1 MCMSIYLHLRQIGPR
16 HHYTTIFGFCAGCL
30 LSYKK
35 IARRFN
41 NKTLS
46 GPYVD
51 SLKQVKDIPLLSQ
64 DRNERPFLQD
74 FLSLSK
80 NEFGTPIKNLLNKI
94 HESSTETGDVELY
107 TNDTHIEFRGL
118 LLVLLDRLKRV
129 LDILVFQDTKSFNN
143 GDEEK
148 SLFNEVVDK
157 LRLYGYGLLL
167 VICPSC
173 GRRIP
178 TGTTQQLPLKP
189 LSPQSF
195 LRQSSISKGRLSVYQ
210 VLRN

>member
-1 MCMSIYLHLRQIGPR
+1 MI
-16 HHYTTIFGFCAGCL
+16 
-30 LSYKK
+30 
-35 IARRFN
+35 
-41 NKTLS
+41 
-46 GPYVD
+46 
-51 SLKQVKDIPLLSQ
+51 
-64 DRNERPFLQD
+64 RPFLQD

-80 NEFGTPIKNLLNKI
+80 NDPGQFGTPIKNLLNKI
-94 HESSTETGDVELY
+94 HESSMETGDLELY
-107 TNDTHIEFRGL
+107 TNDTHIEFHGL
-118 LLVLLDRLKRV
+118 LLVLLDRLKRI
-129 LDILVFQDTKSFNN
+129 LDILVSQDTKSSNN

-148 SLFNEVVDK
+148 LLFNEAVDK
-157 LRLYGYGLLL
+157 RRLYRYGLLL

-210 VLRN
+210 VLRNLANSLPWSGIDTASNADKQWFKPALRTFLCLLVKS